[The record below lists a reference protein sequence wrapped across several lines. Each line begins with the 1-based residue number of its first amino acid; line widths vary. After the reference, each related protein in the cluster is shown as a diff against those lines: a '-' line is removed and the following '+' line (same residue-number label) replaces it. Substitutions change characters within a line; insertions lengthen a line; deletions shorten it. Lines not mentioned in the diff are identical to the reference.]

1 MATFAAAPLKHC
13 RLHSRVE
20 VRRGDQDR
28 QQRQQHPRRHRRQR
42 PAAGRRRRRHPE
54 RRPGIDILFGGA
66 DNDSLNGGSG
76 SDLVSG
82 DSGNDTLVYR
92 KADNAGSLDLYDDGA
107 GSDTL
112 RLELTGAE
120 WANAGLKADVASF
133 LDDPHNAFVWQST
146 GLLTH
151 NFENLV
157 LVVDGQVVDPNPPPV
172 NHARVAADDRPVD
185 NVTERDPNNLTAAGN
200 VITDAP
206 GVDVDVDGDSLVI
219 VGLAAGNQPGQL
231 DGHVGSSVMG
241 TFGSLTMQA
250 DGTWIYTLGGG
261 ADATGLGANAHD
273 MFSYT
278 VSDGQGGFDTATL
291 DIAVIADDVIIG
303 AGDSENPF

>member
-1 MATFAAAPLKHC
+1 VAIRIGNSGNNILNGTSGSDL
-13 RLHSRVE
+13 LLGGG
-20 VRRGDQDR
+20 GDDTLNGG
-28 QQRQQHPRRHRRQR
+28 
-42 PAAGRRRRRHPE
+42 A
-54 RRPGIDILFGGA
+54 GIDILFGGA

-82 DSGNDTLVYR
+82 DSGNDTLVYK
-92 KADNAGSLDLYDDGA
+92 KAENAGSLDLYDGGS

-133 LDDPHNAFVWQST
+133 LDDPHHAFVWQST

-172 NHARVAADDRPVD
+172 NHAPVAADDFPTDSVSEGSD
-185 NVTERDPNNLTAAGN
+185 NTAAGN

-206 GVDVDVDGDSLVI
+206 GVDIDPDGDSLAI
-219 VGLAAGNQPGQL
+219 VGLAVGNQMGQL
-231 DGHVGSSVMG
+231 AGHVGEGMQG
-241 TFGSLTMQA
+241 TFGILTMQT
-250 DGTWIYTLGGG
+250 DGTWSYALTSGIAGGPDIPSG
-261 ADATGLGANAHD
+261 EHHD
-273 MFSYT
+273 VFSYT
-278 VSDGQGGFDTATL
+278 VSDGHGGFETAAL
-291 DIAVIADDVIIG
+291 DIQVFGGSFIMGLPDDT
-303 AGDSENPF
+303 SPFE